1 MSFNKIFLVVPLKF
15 WMGLSIVLMTICIV
29 FVITLSNM
37 APHIQV
43 IPQLFRFDPMSAN
56 QFIEATAINPKVTLK
71 ERKLIEEMLVRFY
84 IENRHFYIPDAAELK
99 YRYGRSGPIARLSAP
114 EIYDEFIK
122 SKGNY
127 LENVQNNSWSVS
139 ADILKVTRRDNVFVV
154 DFDFYRFENNRQA
167 FNGSKRATVKIRDN
181 WKNRSFGTDFVNPYG
196 HFVTSYKETSL
207 KKR

>member
-127 LENVQNNSWSVS
+127 LENVQKALELINKNLQISIRRITVS
-139 ADILKVTRRDNVFVV
+139 TCGITP
-154 DFDFYRFENNRQA
+154 
-167 FNGSKRATVKIRDN
+167 KI
-181 WKNRSFGTDFVNPYG
+181 
-196 HFVTSYKETSL
+196 KELNISS
-207 KKR
+207 